1 MKRELAHLGY
11 VVRDMASALRRFER
25 EGGTV
30 LIPPT
35 LDPLQRVEVCLLE
48 VDETIAIELVAP
60 MDDGESPIRA
70 RVERGGGLDH
80 VCYTVDDVGEALA
93 EEESKGGIVVCPP
106 TYAVAF
112 DREVGFAHRRSGV
125 VVEYMSRSPLSQ
137 DP

>member
-11 VVRDMASALRRFER
+11 VVRDMASALRRFEL
-25 EGGTV
+25 EGAIV

-35 LDPLQRVEVCLLE
+35 SDPLQRVEVCLLN

-70 RVERGGGLDH
+70 RVGRGGGLDH

-93 EEESKGGIVVCPP
+93 EEESKGAIVVCPP
-106 TYAVAF
+106 TYAIAF
-112 DREVGFAHRRSGV
+112 DREVGFVHRRSGV
-125 VVEYMSRSPLSQ
+125 VVEYMSGSPPGRDS
-137 DP
+137 